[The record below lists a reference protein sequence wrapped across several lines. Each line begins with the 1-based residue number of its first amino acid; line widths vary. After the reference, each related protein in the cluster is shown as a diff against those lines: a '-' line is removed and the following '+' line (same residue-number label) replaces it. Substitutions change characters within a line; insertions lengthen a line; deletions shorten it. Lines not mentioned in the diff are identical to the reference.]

1 MEAAELAVKR
11 MEDWAADPSH
21 GYDQEYRWG
30 ERGDYDCS
38 AAVIQAW
45 ELAGVPVKSNG
56 ATYTGNMRG
65 VFLRC
70 GFRDVTGGV
79 ELGSGSGLLRGDVL
93 LNYEHHT
100 AMYCGNGQ
108 EVEASINE
116 NGTVTGGQPG
126 DQTGREFLM
135 RPYRN
140 YPWDCVL
147 RYIGDDT
154 DDGTTNTEAARPG
167 PVYEYS
173 VKLGLLKEGMEDPQ
187 IKTVQ
192 QLLAAK
198 GYEPG
203 EADGIMGSQTVEAVK
218 KFQGDMSLEQDGE
231 VGGRFNHLEIE
242 MEEEKVPVL
251 FCRTPR

>member
-1 MEAAELAVKR
+1 MTATEKAIAQMEA
-11 MEDWAADPSH
+11 WAADDSH
-21 GYDQEYRWG
+21 GYDQQYRWG

-45 ELAGVPVKSNG
+45 ELAGVPVKSSG

-70 GFRDVTGGV
+70 GFEDVTAGID
-79 ELGSGSGLLRGDVL
+79 LATGSGLQRGDVL
-93 LNYEHHT
+93 LNIANHT
-100 AMYCGNGQ
+100 AMYCGNGM

-116 NGTVTGGQPG
+116 LGTVTGGQPG
-126 DQTGREFLM
+126 DQTGREFLV
-135 RPYRN
+135 RHYRN

-147 RYIGDDT
+147 RYGGEE
-154 DDGTTNTEAARPG
+154 GTSPVRPR
-167 PVYEYS
+167 PSYEYS

-187 IKTVQ
+187 VRTVQ

-203 EADGIMGSQTVEAVK
+203 EADGIMGEATVGAVRA
-218 KFQGDMSLEQDGE
+218 FQENSALLADGE
-231 VGGRFNHLEIE
+231 VGGDTWSKLL
-242 MEEEKVPVL
+242 KG
-251 FCRTPR
+251 